1 MIHAAKVQQFFDIC
15 KTNRFLGDFCLLSFL
30 EALWGIR
37 GVYAEYSWGIH
48 GIYVCIGYVSG
59 MYRVCVGKVS
69 KGTGREGGGMPT
81 MDEHGWTWKHGN
93 IMNDNI
99 DNLRPNQYPLGAKR
113 EICQPLNCTELHG
126 NKGYIFS
133 YAQSVRNNRSTEGR

>member
-1 MIHAAKVQQFFDIC
+1 MQDKSLFG
-15 KTNRFLGDFCLLSFL
+15 RFLFSIIFGGAL
-30 EALWGIR
+30 EYSWDIR
-37 GVYAEYSWGIH
+37 GVFVGYSWDIR
-48 GIYVCIGYVSG
+48 

-81 MDEHGWTWKHGN
+81 TDEHGLAWKHGD

-133 YAQSVRNNRSTEGR
+133 YAQSARNLNYLNQI